1 MLEKLLDNRSL
12 GTKSQI
18 YQVISTIKSG
28 CISLEELKETC
39 THKQYSF
46 SLNFHG
52 IISLLLWLKIIN
64 SNDGD
69 ICLNS
74 NYDLNDSSSGFLYLV
89 FKKLAVENQLHLFLN
104 SDIVQFEDKPST
116 FLINNQL
123 LPLNFSPLRNLM
135 INFNLFEKDNILYNF
150 YKVNDNLI
158 DFFKNKVLPLV
169 DESRIKNNPQSNI
182 QVSLDKK
189 AELGRIAE
197 EFVVNFER
205 KCMAKHPN
213 NNNIRMI
220 SDEDCG
226 AGYDILSYQTE
237 SSIFLD
243 KYIEVKSYSGEPY
256 FYWSINEVKVS
267 EKEKNNYFLY
277 LVNRDEMNDIDY
289 SPIMIQNPFESVFDN
304 EEWSKE
310 PQSWKFELKDD
321 A

>member
-1 MLEKLLDNRSL
+1 M
-12 GTKSQI
+12 
-18 YQVISTIKSG
+18 IS
-28 CISLEELKETC
+28 
-39 THKQYSF
+39 
-46 SLNFHG
+46 
-52 IISLLLWLKIIN
+52 
-64 SNDGD
+64 
-69 ICLNS
+69 
-74 NYDLNDSSSGFLYLV
+74 
-89 FKKLAVENQLHLFLN
+89 
-104 SDIVQFEDKPST
+104 
-116 FLINNQL
+116 
-123 LPLNFSPLRNLM
+123 
-135 INFNLFEKDNILYNF
+135 FNLFEKDNILYNF

-189 AELGRIAE
+189 EELGRIAE

-213 NNNIRMI
+213 NNIIRMI

-256 FYWSINEVKVS
+256 FYWSINEVKVA

-277 LVNRDEMNDIDY
+277 LVNRDKMSNEGY
-289 SPIMIQNPFESVFDN
+289 SPIMIQNPYKSVFN
-304 EEWSKE
+304 NMEWSKE
-310 PQSWKFELKDD
+310 PQSWKFEQKKGGVL
-321 A
+321 